1 MKRARRA
8 AIRTAAARAGASHR
22 GADSNAMLRATP
34 APLTRATPARATPT
48 RRRAARRAASA
59 RASATA
65 KKPWEE
71 RDCRLVLEDGSVWNG
86 RSFGA
91 KATQVG
97 EVVFNTS
104 LSGYV
109 ARTTR
114 DGDGAGRERGWS
126 GRERAREGRIADGF

>member
-1 MKRARRA
+1 MKH
-8 AIRTAAARAGASHR
+8 AIRMAASRAGASHR
-22 GADSNAMLRATP
+22 GARPNAMLSSKPT
-34 APLTRATPARATPT
+34 PLTRATPARSLST
-48 RRRAARRAASA
+48 RRSAARRAAVA
-59 RASATA
+59 RASATV

-104 LSGYV
+104 LSGCV

>member
-1 MKRARRA
+1 
-8 AIRTAAARAGASHR
+8 
-22 GADSNAMLRATP
+22 MLSSKPT
-34 APLTRATPARATPT
+34 PLTRATPARSQPT
-48 RRRAARRAASA
+48 RRSAARRAAVA

-109 ARTTR
+109 TSFARVARARGAER
-114 DGDGAGRERGWS
+114 DG
-126 GRERAREGRIADGF
+126 

>member
-1 MKRARRA
+1 
-8 AIRTAAARAGASHR
+8 
-22 GADSNAMLRATP
+22 MLRATP

-48 RRRAARRAASA
+48 RRRAARRAARA

-109 ARTTR
+109 TSFPRVARARGAER
-114 DGDGAGRERGWS
+114 DG
-126 GRERAREGRIADGF
+126 

>member
-1 MKRARRA
+1 MAASRWGFTSRRPRERDAELEAHPADARD
-8 AIRTAAARAGASHR
+8 ARALAPDASK
-22 GADSNAMLRATP
+22 
-34 APLTRATPARATPT
+34 
-48 RRRAARRAASA
+48 RR
-59 RASATA
+59 ATA

-109 ARTTR
+109 TSFARVARARGAER
-114 DGDGAGRERGWS
+114 DG
-126 GRERAREGRIADGF
+126 